1 VKERDVSENEEVAEE
16 DAEKEE
22 EEGEAVKVAGAG
34 LEAAAAL
41 GTPLVTSP
49 PNSLR
54 LAVAS
59 SRADT
64 LPCA

>member
-1 VKERDVSENEEVAEE
+1 MSENEEVAEE
-16 DAEKEE
+16 DAEKEEE